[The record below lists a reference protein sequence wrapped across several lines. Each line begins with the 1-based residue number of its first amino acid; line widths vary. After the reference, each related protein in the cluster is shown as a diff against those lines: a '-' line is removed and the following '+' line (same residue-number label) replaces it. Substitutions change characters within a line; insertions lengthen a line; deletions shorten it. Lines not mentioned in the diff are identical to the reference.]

1 MQYGLPRPRPPNP
14 LAEIVRIFRIYFRWR
29 KRFSKLM
36 PGFFDYGAAERQA
49 HEDAIRRE
57 NELTIQAAIAKV
69 YGQKQA
75 ETCENPCSPAP
86 ICGSPK

>member
-1 MQYGLPRPRPPNP
+1 MRAYL
-14 LAEIVRIFRIYFRWR
+14 RWR
-29 KRFSKLM
+29 KRFAKLM
-36 PGFFDYGAAERQA
+36 PGFFDYAAAERQA
-49 HEDAIRRE
+49 REDAIHRE

-75 ETCENPCSPAP
+75 ENCEHPCSSIS